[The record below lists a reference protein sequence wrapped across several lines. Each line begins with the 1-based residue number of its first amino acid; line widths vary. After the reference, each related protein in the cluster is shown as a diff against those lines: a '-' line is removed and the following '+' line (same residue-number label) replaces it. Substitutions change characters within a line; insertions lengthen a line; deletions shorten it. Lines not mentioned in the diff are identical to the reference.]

1 MGYTHFDG
9 VDAGKFKINGTQ
21 VTATPAELNLLD
33 TVTATTTEI
42 NYLDGFVGPIKSIS
56 KVCTATGFTDDSD
69 ATGYIDFATGALP
82 AGTIV
87 LGWTATT
94 ATAGVWDDD
103 TTATIQVGVSGAVD
117 LYSATTTGSVAVAGT
132 VGSVCKTTG
141 IVFNAAAA
149 TPRVTITGGDDF
161 TKFVTAATPSTTVT
175 IYYVE
180 LH

>member
-9 VDAGKFKINGTQ
+9 VDAALFKINGTQ

-56 KVCTATGFTDDSD
+56 KVCTATDFTDGSG

-82 AGTIV
+82 ADTIV
-87 LGWTATT
+87 LGWKALTHA
-94 ATAGVWDDD
+94 AWDDD
-103 TTATIQVGVSGAVD
+103 TTATIQVGVNGTVD
-117 LYSATTTGSVAVAGT
+117 LYSATTTGSVAATGT

-141 IVFNAAAA
+141 IVFNEAAA
-149 TPRVTITGGDDF
+149 TPRVTITGNADF
-161 TKFVTAATPSTTVT
+161 TAFVTAATPSTTVT